1 MAAPNRRKSS
11 EVGRRRTSNQ
21 WTPPPMQVSDDDDE
35 YALEAMG
42 ISDGFRPPN
51 MSNTV
56 PDQYSFNQFSG
67 PANTSS
73 TRRSITP
80 PPRPSSAT
88 KPKNSGS
95 FALRHDGGMG
105 NLSGDS
111 SSSSGSNTVPTRAS
125 SVSTTSD
132 VYVRREGSYHGPSGP
147 SFPYQ
152 MYPQES
158 RLARTA
164 SIATTVMPSERSY
177 AGPTGPTHPYG
188 MYPQGIVPESES
200 SLLPQAPPIPI
211 GFPGSNNNY
220 QRRIGPEGEEIAGI
234 IGPDGHTEELP
245 PYTQYPDEAFARKA
259 RLAAPIPVAGAGGMG
274 LATRNPEFS
283 SQEDLANH
291 SQSRESVHSVL
302 TVPQENNATSSN
314 PNAASQQAVS
324 SQPSDVEPGLSEKK
338 KLKKW
343 QIVARRKV
351 CHIIPIWAIVL
362 AAIVLIL
369 FALILGVTLKLLK
382 PRHGKKVYYEDP

>member
-1 MAAPNRRKSS
+1 MAGPNRRQSN
-11 EVGRRRTSNQ
+11 EVGGRTPNQ
-21 WTPPPMQVSDDDDE
+21 WTAPPMQVSDDDDE
-35 YALEAMG
+35 FALEAMG

-51 MSNTV
+51 MSNNV
-56 PDQYSFNQFSG
+56 PDQYSFIQFSES
-67 PANTSS
+67 ANTPSA
-73 TRRSITP
+73 RRSITP

-88 KPKNSGS
+88 KPKNDDS
-95 FALRHDGGMG
+95 FALRHDGGVS
-105 NLSGDS
+105 NVSGDS

-164 SIATTVMPSERSY
+164 SIATTVMPLERSY

-188 MYPQGIVPESES
+188 MYPQGTVSDSES
-200 SLLPQAPPIPI
+200 SLPPQAPPIPV

-245 PYTQYPDEAFARKA
+245 PYTQYPDEAFARKT
-259 RLAAPIPVAGAGGMG
+259 RLAASTQIAGAGGMG

-283 SQEDLANH
+283 SQEDLATPSH
-291 SQSRESVHSVL
+291 SRESVHSVL
-302 TVPQENNATSSN
+302 TVPQDNNVTA
-314 PNAASQQAVS
+314 PNNTTALQAVP
-324 SQPSDVEPGLSEKK
+324 SQSGDLEPGLSEKK
-338 KLKKW
+338 NLRKW
-343 QIVARRKV
+343 QIVAKRKV
-351 CHIIPIWAIVL
+351 CHIIPIWSIVL
-362 AAIVLIL
+362 AAMVLIL
-369 FALILGVTLKLLK
+369 FALIMGVTLKLLK
-382 PRHGKKVYYEDP
+382 PRHDNKQYYEDP